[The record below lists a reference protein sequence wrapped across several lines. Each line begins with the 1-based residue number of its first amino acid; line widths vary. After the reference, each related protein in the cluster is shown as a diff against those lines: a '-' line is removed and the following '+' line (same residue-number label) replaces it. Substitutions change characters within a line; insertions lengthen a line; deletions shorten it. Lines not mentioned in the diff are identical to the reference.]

1 MTDNDIIKALD
12 ICGHL
17 ESCADCQFGDLEGI
31 DKCMHTLYLNALDL
45 IKRQKAHIETMESNL
60 KFVRGTATRLID
72 ENERLTK
79 AIDNYE
85 ACLVSVEKIK
95 ANAIKEFAER
105 LKAYLLLR
113 SHGQMSVVS
122 FENID
127 DLVKEIT
134 EETT

>member
-1 MTDNDIIKALD
+1 MTDNEIIRALD

-31 DKCMHTLYLNALDL
+31 DKCMHTLYLNALDQ
-45 IKRQKAHIETMESNL
+45 IKRQKAHIETLESNL

-79 AIDNYE
+79 AIGNYE

-95 ANAIKEFAER
+95 ANAIKEFAEK
-105 LKAYLLLR
+105 LKAEGFAHKNFGNLV
-113 SHGQMSVVS
+113 Q
-122 FENID
+122 FEDID
-127 DLVKEIT
+127 ALVKETT